1 MKKKME
7 DGDTRMTI
15 RPELIDELLKECTDP
30 PQLLAEGGFLK
41 QLTGALIERCL
52 QAEMDEHLGYRKHGK
67 RDETTG
73 NARNGSSRKTLKG
86 AQGEIDIA
94 VPRDR
99 HASFEPL
106 LIPKHETRL
115 EGFDDKIL
123 ALYARGMT
131 TRDIQAQ
138 IQELYG
144 VEISATFVSNVTEAV
159 LDEVRQWQSRPLEA
173 LYPIVYVDCLV
184 VKVRENQRIINRALY
199 LALGVNMEGQ
209 KELLGM
215 WLGHNEGAKFW
226 LSVFTELQ
234 NRGLKDIFVACVDG
248 LTGLPE
254 AIEALYRQT
263 QVQLCMVHL
272 VRNSLKYVSYKH
284 RKEVATDL
292 KQIYASATETE
303 AEFQLELFAEKWE
316 TKYASISKL
325 WRSHW
330 SRVIPLFTY
339 PEDIRKVIYTTNAIE
354 SVNMSLRKV
363 TRNHRIFPSEEAV
376 YKVVYLAMFNIAKK
390 WTMPIHH
397 WAPALNCFAI
407 LFGERFPQ

>member
-1 MKKKME
+1 MKKKLE
-7 DGDTRMTI
+7 NDDTQRTI
-15 RPELIDELLKECTDP
+15 RPELIDELLKECADP
-30 PQLLAEGGFLK
+30 SQLLAEGGFLK

-52 QAEMDEHLGYRKHGK
+52 QAEMEEHLGYPKHGK
-67 RDETTG
+67 RDATTG
-73 NARNGSSRKTLKG
+73 NTRNGSSRKTLKG
-86 AQGEIDIA
+86 THGEIDIA

-99 HASFEPL
+99 HATFEPL
-106 LIPKHETRL
+106 LVPKHETRL
-115 EGFDDKIL
+115 EGFDEKIL

-131 TRDIQAQ
+131 TRDIQTQ

-144 VEISATFVSNVTEAV
+144 VEISATFVSNVTDAV
-159 LDEVRQWQSRPLEA
+159 LDEVRQWQNRPLEA

-184 VKVRENQRIINRALY
+184 IKVRENQRIINRALY

-254 AIEALYRQT
+254 AIETLYPHT

-284 RKEVATDL
+284 RKEVAADL
-292 KQIYASATETE
+292 KQIYAAATEME
-303 AEFQLELFAEKWE
+303 AEFQLELFAEKWD

-325 WRSHW
+325 WRNHW
-330 SRVIPLFTY
+330 SHVTPLFGF

-376 YKVVYLAMFNIAKK
+376 YKVVYLAMVTITKK

-397 WAPALNCFAI
+397 WAPALNCFAM

>member
-1 MKKKME
+1 
-7 DGDTRMTI
+7 MTI
-15 RPELIDELLKECTDP
+15 RRELIDELLKECNDP
-30 PQLLAEGGFLK
+30 KQLLAEGGFLK

-52 QAEMDEHLGYRKHGK
+52 EAEMEEHLGYPKHGK
-67 RDETTG
+67 RTEECT
-73 NARNGSSRKTLKG
+73 NVRNGRSRKTLKG
-86 AQGEIDIA
+86 SQGEVSIDM
-94 VPRDR
+94 PRDR
-99 HASFEPL
+99 DASFEPV

-115 EGFDDKIL
+115 EGFDEKIL

-159 LDEVRQWQSRPLEA
+159 LDEVRQWQNRPLEA

-184 VKVRENQRIINRALY
+184 VKVREHQRIINRALY

-226 LSVFTELQ
+226 LSVFTELH
-234 NRGLKDIFVACVDG
+234 NRGLKDMFVACVDG

-254 AIEALYRQT
+254 AIETLYPQT

-284 RKEVATDL
+284 RKEVAADL
-292 KQIYASATETE
+292 KQIYAAATETE

-330 SRVIPLFTY
+330 SHVIPLFTY

-397 WAPALNCFAI
+397 WVPALNCFAM